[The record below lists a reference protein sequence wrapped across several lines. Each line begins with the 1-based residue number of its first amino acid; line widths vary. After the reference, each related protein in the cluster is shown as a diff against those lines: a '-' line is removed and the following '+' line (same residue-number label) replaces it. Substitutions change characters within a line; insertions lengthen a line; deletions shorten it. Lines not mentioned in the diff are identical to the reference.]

1 MKTFYHQSYAAAND
15 MDIHFSKPSLRED
28 LEKTRIALE
37 IAYAGFD
44 NAVEPDMID
53 CYIYEIN
60 ALLKRYKHLSA
71 LSAEEFAA
79 QEDTAPASRLRLLYE
94 HSPIRSLVSHVLS

>member
-1 MKTFYHQSYAAAND
+1 MRT
-15 MDIHFSKPSLRED
+15 HFSQSLQTIDTFEEDFSPLPTLRED

-44 NAVEPDMID
+44 NAVEIDMID

-60 ALLKRYKHLSA
+60 SLLKRYKYLSE
-71 LSAEEFAA
+71 L
-79 QEDTAPASRLRLLYE
+79 ASLEQTGNQDSLYQKP
-94 HSPIRSLVSHVLS
+94 SVRTLFRHVFS